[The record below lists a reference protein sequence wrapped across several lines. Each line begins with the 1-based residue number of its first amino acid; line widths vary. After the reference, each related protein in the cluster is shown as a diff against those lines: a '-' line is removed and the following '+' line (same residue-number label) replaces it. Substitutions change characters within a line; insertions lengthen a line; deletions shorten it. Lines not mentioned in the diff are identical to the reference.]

1 MSRTD
6 VTSVSN
12 NDRHL
17 EIANCSIVVGD
28 PIRMRII
35 DFVCP
40 APAQLVVVGSL
51 IGQRHTSWAF
61 SAEGVLHQEG
71 TTTFIEFQSTLDAVG
86 LYRVDRVE
94 FRSDQGSVHLDSSE
108 ADDRLFEIRH
118 PEVAER
124 TAEAL
129 RLEQERIIQD
139 RQRELHAGIGDG
151 PRQFTVVVFAKDCL
165 VTTRMQ
171 LGPYQIEPRP
181 GLSSEDEL
189 QAVRGFLSERGVEN
203 FDPGTEWERVARI
216 GEPCTVLT
224 FPVVRGDSPESAFF
238 TALREADLLLALLSL
253 HRGGYGSIFS
263 ALLQENGSG
272 QIAFWFNHE
281 SYTGNYLGGFTSGE
295 EPDVIVQN
303 MNTLRSSPSAQLY
316 VALLREAMREKD
328 SEFKYFRLWGIL
340 ETIARAKGYT
350 GEPKRE
356 WNGSVV
362 LNRQGIQRRI
372 QDTAEEL
379 VFELLRRTLP
389 NRGLDESSFASTGQQ
404 AMIGEQI
411 PLWYRRRNCVA
422 HGGPCLCRSPHSSL
436 TEAKFQNC
444 KRARDEMRDVGDDIY
459 LRTLQRVVEAV
470 VEEELRS

>member
-6 VTSVSN
+6 VTSASG

-17 EIANCSIVVGD
+17 EIVNCSILVGD
-28 PIRMRII
+28 PIRMRVL
-35 DFVCP
+35 DFAYP
-40 APAQLVVVGSL
+40 SPAQPIVVGSL

-61 SAEGVLHQEG
+61 SAVGILHQEG
-71 TTTFIEFQSTLDAVG
+71 NTTFIEFQSTLDAVG

-118 PEVAER
+118 PKEAER
-124 TAEAL
+124 TAEEL

-151 PRQFTVVVFAKDCL
+151 PRQFTVVVFAKNCL
-165 VTTRMQ
+165 VTMRMQ

-189 QAVRGFLSERGVEN
+189 QAVRGFLNERGVQDFN
-203 FDPGTEWERVARI
+203 PGPEWERVARI

-224 FPVVRGDSPESAFF
+224 FPVVRGDSPESAFS
-238 TALREADLLLALLSL
+238 AAIREADLLLALLSL

-263 ALLQENGSG
+263 SLLQEKGSG
-272 QIAFWFNHE
+272 QIAFWFSHE
-281 SYTGNYLGGFTSGE
+281 PYTGNYLGGFTSGE
-295 EPDVIVQN
+295 EPDVIVQH
-303 MNTLRSSPSAQLY
+303 MNTLRSSPPAQLY

-328 SEFKYFRLWGIL
+328 SEFKCFRLWSVL
-340 ETIARAKGYT
+340 EAIARSKGYAR
-350 GEPKRE
+350 EPKRE

-362 LNRQGIQRRI
+362 LNRRGAQRRI

-389 NRGLDESSFASTGQQ
+389 NRGLDESSYARTVQQ
-404 AMIGEQI
+404 GKIGEQI

-422 HGGPCLCRSPHSSL
+422 HGGPCLCRNSHASL

-444 KRARDEMRDVGDDIY
+444 KRARDEMRTIGDDIY
-459 LRTLQRVVEAV
+459 LRTLQQVVEVV